1 MESLRG
7 SGYLVTAPGMEGE
20 FGSPGKSEPRLQY
33 MHALSRVLAAMAN
46 VACRGRRAD
55 AKLPSFVSEGPDPNL
70 RDLPFQ
76 ALSTLT
82 LLPCSSSR
90 PGTPRSNLRKAVF
103 LDHSLGRDRVPRGI
117 CPKDWEAVKFSD
129 EET

>member
-1 MESLRG
+1 MQNFPVL
-7 SGYLVTAPGMEGE
+7 
-20 FGSPGKSEPRLQY
+20 SP
-33 MHALSRVLAAMAN
+33 RV
-46 VACRGRRAD
+46 
-55 AKLPSFVSEGPDPNL
+55 PDPNL

-76 ALSTLT
+76 APSTLT
-82 LLPCSSSR
+82 LLRFSSSR

-117 CPKDWEAVKFSD
+117 CPKDWEAIKFTD

>member
-7 SGYLVTAPGMEGE
+7 SRYLVTAPGMESE
-20 FGSPGKSEPRLQY
+20 FGGPGKSEPRLQH
-33 MHALSRVLAAMAN
+33 MHALFRALNAMAD

-55 AKLPSFVSEGPDPNL
+55 AKLRSFVSESPDLTL
-70 RDLPFQ
+70 RDLPSQ

-90 PGTPRSNLRKAVF
+90 PGTPRSNLREAVF
-103 LDHSLGRDRVPRGI
+103 LDHSLGMGRVPRGI
-117 CPKDWEAVKFSD
+117 CPKDWEAIKFSD